1 MPWSLQSQ
9 ELGAEAW
16 ETGGEEVMFCS
27 GYLGIPET
35 GRIKP
40 LKSTDNDQLTQPQ
53 LSGPL
58 FLSEVVP
65 LVHPTGPGYPA
76 CCKLLDVSNDEADS
90 DDESVGSG
98 GGDRLDLVVRH
109 HAVVVLHEDGAPLGE
124 LGARLVTLALLLCPL
139 QEDVLA
145 GQAGR
150 HQGACQQIK
159 PKGQK
164 AESWKLLEI

>member
-40 LKSTDNDQLTQPQ
+40 LKSTDDNQLTQPQ
-53 LSGPL
+53 LSSPL

-65 LVHPTGPGYPA
+65 LVHPTGPGDPS
-76 CCKLLDVSNDEADS
+76 CRILLVLSHNDDDNDNDGADS
-90 DDESVGSG
+90 GGSG

-145 GQAGR
+145 GYGGR
-150 HQGACQQIK
+150 H
-159 PKGQK
+159 
-164 AESWKLLEI
+164 

>member
-1 MPWSLQSQ
+1 M
-9 ELGAEAW
+9 
-16 ETGGEEVMFCS
+16 
-27 GYLGIPET
+27 
-35 GRIKP
+35 
-40 LKSTDNDQLTQPQ
+40 KSTDDDQLTQPQ

-65 LVHPTGPGYPA
+65 LVHPMRPRYPA
-76 CCKLLDVSNDEADS
+76 CCKLLDVSNDDADS
-90 DDESVGSG
+90 DDVEDDESVGSG

-145 GQAGR
+145 GHGGR
-150 HQGACQQIK
+150 H
-159 PKGQK
+159 
-164 AESWKLLEI
+164 

>member
-35 GRIKP
+35 GRTKP

-65 LVHPTGPGYPA
+65 LVHPTGPRHPA
-76 CCKLLDVSNDEADS
+76 
-90 DDESVGSG
+90 G
-98 GGDRLDLVVRH
+98 GELLVVLH
-109 HAVVVLHEDGAPLGE
+109 HPVVVLHEDGATLGE
-124 LGARLVTLALLLCPL
+124 LGPGVVLLALLLSPVE
-139 QEDVLA
+139 EDILA
-145 GQAGR
+145 GQAGD
-150 HQGACQQIK
+150 HQSTCKQVEPG
-159 PKGQK
+159 
-164 AESWKLLEI
+164 EN